1 MCITVVHF
9 TEIIC
14 CNTKITNVLIVFEDR
29 IVSSQPKKITSRDAL
44 LKRNIGT
51 ILLSNTEI
59 TFVISV
65 LQQMI
70 SVKCTTAMHTGW
82 RCPFKSFKY
91 GCILYPLYNKRGPF
105 FRKSNEKIELRK
117 DRNGVVVMSLKSQ
130 ISFVF
135 LLFQYRCPVP
145 GLFAGLALRT
155 WLHGKFPVPLEPE
168 SRRHHVT
175 EIMDPELGW
184 KFSMLSWTWYSV
196 A

>member
-1 MCITVVHF
+1 MLNSNIGNFLLILLIMLMWYTIVKIDLHSGHLKGAPSTSVQSVVHF

-29 IVSSQPKKITSRDAL
+29 IVSLQPKEITGCDTL
-44 LKRNIGT
+44 LKRNIGS

-130 ISFVF
+130 ISFVS
-135 LLFQYRCPVP
+135 LLFQ
-145 GLFAGLALRT
+145 
-155 WLHGKFPVPLEPE
+155 
-168 SRRHHVT
+168 
-175 EIMDPELGW
+175 
-184 KFSMLSWTWYSV
+184 
-196 A
+196 